1 MRAELGTERAGMP
14 IHHCVT
20 VSCPAWERTDESN
33 DDTGS
38 RSTIYRR
45 QREQLPVPLGLNI
58 IAGKTK
64 AKEVRL
70 ENEQTTE
77 GRRNLGAAIPPRA
90 PPSENPG
97 SDDSQGAL
105 YMRPHMGPCSGLATL
120 QTWRA
125 GCWATPRPASE
136 HLSTSA

>member
-1 MRAELGTERAGMP
+1 MNKPQKEGE
-14 IHHCVT
+14 I
-20 VSCPAWERTDESN
+20 WEQPFLHDH
-33 DDTGS
+33 
-38 RSTIYRR
+38 
-45 QREQLPVPLGLNI
+45 
-58 IAGKTK
+58 
-64 AKEVRL
+64 
-70 ENEQTTE
+70 
-77 GRRNLGAAIPPRA
+77 